1 MAWIMALIPYNDET
15 FTYNIKCSQKIY
27 EEYFLKMFLE
37 WLSIDIYFTCEVN
50 ILLYYSIM
58 GIMINIGFSV
68 MSMLC
73 CSKHTYWT
81 VLSCITENGLSVMY
95 LLRCSWSIAC
105 RHCSNYIFIL
115 DLTPGLNWLGKD
127 NYKTRWETFR
137 FWNLVRLILK
147 VLRQMRKCQ
156 YSSLSMSSSRSQVLP
171 RWHACQVISW
181 YLMDIFRKKN
191 V

>member
-1 MAWIMALIPYNDET
+1 MLSENLWRIFSEDVYWVVKHRYLLHIWGEYPIILFHYGHHDKYWVFSDVNAVL
-15 FTYNIKCSQKIY
+15 FKTY
-27 EEYFLKMFLE
+27 
-37 WLSIDIYFTCEVN
+37 
-50 ILLYYSIM
+50 LLDH
-58 GIMINIGFSV
+58 V
-68 MSMLC
+68 C
-73 CSKHTYWT
+73 T

-115 DLTPGLNWLGKD
+115 DLTPGLNGLGKD

-137 FWNLVRLILK
+137 FWNLVRLILE